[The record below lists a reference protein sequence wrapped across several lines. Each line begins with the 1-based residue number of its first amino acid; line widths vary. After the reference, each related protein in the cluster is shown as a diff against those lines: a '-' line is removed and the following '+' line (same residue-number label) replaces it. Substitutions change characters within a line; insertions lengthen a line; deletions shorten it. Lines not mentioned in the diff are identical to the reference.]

1 VLQPFKAGSK
11 LLGKMSA
18 NKIVVLGSNGRV
30 GRELMEQISL
40 NRKYKVFGF
49 NKSNLNI
56 IDHKKVS
63 NILESIRP
71 NTIINCAAY
80 TNVDLAES
88 NKKKCF
94 AINVAASLNLHEIS
108 LRFNS
113 HLINL
118 STASVFNSN
127 KKELI
132 NLNQSRKPVNYYNYT
147 KLKAEEISEEFA
159 VKGLKVLNLRPYWI
173 YSKSRKDFNGFVI
186 DSIEKKILMKI
197 VANQFGQPTSA
208 DLISKLII
216 ESMKMNLTGFLPAT
230 SGGIANRVNW
240 ARKIVSL
247 IGKGENLI
255 CEISD
260 QEFPSSAKRP
270 FNASLENIQWN
281 DYNVRIPDCQEDLE
295 IFFGNHVF

>member
-1 VLQPFKAGSK
+1 MLQPFKAGSK

-132 NLNQSRKPVNYYNYT
+132 NN
-147 KLKAEEISEEFA
+147 
-159 VKGLKVLNLRPYWI
+159 
-173 YSKSRKDFNGFVI
+173 
-186 DSIEKKILMKI
+186 
-197 VANQFGQPTSA
+197 
-208 DLISKLII
+208 
-216 ESMKMNLTGFLPAT
+216 
-230 SGGIANRVNW
+230 
-240 ARKIVSL
+240 
-247 IGKGENLI
+247 
-255 CEISD
+255 
-260 QEFPSSAKRP
+260 
-270 FNASLENIQWN
+270 
-281 DYNVRIPDCQEDLE
+281 
-295 IFFGNHVF
+295 